1 VPVAVLALAL
11 LAGLASAS
19 ACGYALAGRGNTLP
33 EHIRIIAVPQFEN
46 QTDEPDLDLRLTE
59 AVRQELQGRG
69 RFTVNPD
76 TAGAHAVLSAKII
89 GRVPTPRAFTE
100 TRQVLRYEI
109 AIIADITFRDEV
121 KNEVHWANPRF
132 RVSEEYDLGGSA
144 RPEDLTSLF
153 RQDRNAIE
161 RIARKFAREVVTSI
175 LEAF

>member
-1 VPVAVLALAL
+1 MTRIALVLLAALAT
-11 LAGLASAS
+11 

-46 QTDEPDLDLRLTE
+46 QTDEPDLDLRLTD

-69 RFTVNPD
+69 RFTINPE
-76 TAGAHAVLSAKII
+76 TAGAHAVLSAKITNRI
-89 GRVPTPRAFTE
+89 PTPKAFTE
-100 TRQVLRYEI
+100 SRQVLRYDI
-109 AIIADITFRDEV
+109 TIVADITFRDEV
-121 KNEVHWANPRF
+121 KNAVHWANPRF